1 MGRGNEV
8 EEFELMLRALG
19 KYCEQ
24 RQESRMACKK
34 DETLQGRSV
43 QEIGN
48 GVRRLQPDGTTME
61 TLESEGLQ
69 GGTGYPQRRH
79 QLTYVLSSEW
89 VGSIFFVADKG
100 ECDRMEER
108 VDEMED
114 RSNLVFAQSEVE
126 LEFLKS
132 WERPHVSV

>member
-8 EEFELMLRALG
+8 EEFELMFGTFG

-24 RQESRMACKK
+24 RQEGRVACKK
-34 DETLQGRSV
+34 DKTLQGRSV

-48 GVRRLQPDGTTME
+48 GVRRMQPDGTTME

-69 GGTGYPQRRH
+69 RGTGYPQCRH

-89 VGSIFFVADKG
+89 VGSIIFVADKG
-100 ECDRMEER
+100 ERDRVEKW

-114 RSNLVFAQSEVE
+114 RSNLIYAQSEVE
-126 LEFLKS
+126 LEFL
-132 WERPHVSV
+132 